1 MIGVGGAGACAN
13 KAPAANTRVMVVSV
27 IRRVMMVSTSFLATS
42 YWLLATGYWLLATGY
57 WLLVAVKVWR

>member
-27 IRRVMMVSTSFLATS
+27 IRRVMMVSTSFLAT
-42 YWLLATGYWLLATGY
+42 GYWLLATGY
-57 WLLVAVKVWR
+57 W